1 MTFKILTL
9 GCKLNFCDS
18 AAIENA
24 LILDGYEPAED
35 GAADNGMSSGTSENG
50 ADYGTD
56 VFIVNSCAVT
66 STAVAKS
73 RHAISRAKRENPGCV
88 TVLCGC
94 FPQSYPEEAGLKSGA
109 DIVLG
114 NSNKAALPDILRDY
128 LKRPVRTVKVSPM
141 PTDFDENAAAPDED
155 RTRAFIKIQDGC
167 NRFCTY
173 CVIPKARGRVRSL
186 PLDRLEEQCRLCVEN
201 EHRELVLTGVNLGCY
216 GQDLGLTLADAVKA
230 AERSGAPRI
239 RLSSL
244 EPELVTDKLID
255 ELAQVPALCPSFHL
269 SLQSGSDAVLKRMAR
284 MYDTEKY
291 REVVGKLRAAFPQCA
306 VTTDIIAGFP
316 GETDEE
322 FDQTADFAREMRFA
336 KIHVFPYSMRA
347 GTVAAEMPQLHPAVR
362 SKRVDEL
369 TKISKEL
376 ELDFFKTQ
384 VGKQFTVLVEKPRS
398 GDYSQGFTQNYTP
411 VRIYGSPLPRHALV
425 KVVIS
430 GYRETYCIA
439 RAL

>member
-24 LILDGYEPAED
+24 LILDGYELTED
-35 GAADNGMSSGTSENG
+35 DADIF
-50 ADYGTD
+50 
-56 VFIVNSCAVT
+56 VVNSCAVT

-73 RHAISRAKRENPGCV
+73 RHAISRAKRENPNCI

-109 DIVLG
+109 DVVLG
-114 NSNKAALPDILRDY
+114 NSNKAALPDILREY
-128 LKRPVRTVKVSPM
+128 LRRPVKTVKISPM
-141 PTDFDENAAAPDED
+141 PTDFDVNAAAPDED
-155 RTRAFIKIQDGC
+155 RTRAFIKAEDGC

-186 PLDRLEEQCRLCVEN
+186 PIDRLEAQCRLCVEN
-201 EHRELVLTGVNLGCY
+201 GHRELVLTGVNLGCY
-216 GQDLGLTLADAVKA
+216 GQDLGLSLADAVRA

-244 EPELVTDKLID
+244 EPELVTDKLVD

-284 MYDTEKY
+284 MYDTQKY
-291 REVVGKLRAAFPQCA
+291 REVVTKLRNAFPECSI
-306 VTTDIIAGFP
+306 TTDIIAGFP

-322 FDQTADFAREMRFA
+322 FNQTADFAREIGFA
-336 KIHVFPYSMRA
+336 KIHVFPYSMRP
-347 GTVAAEMPQLHPAVR
+347 GTVAAEMHQLHPRLR
-362 SKRVDEL
+362 SQRVAEL
-369 TKISKEL
+369 TRISSEL
-376 ELDFFKTQ
+376 ELAFFKTQ
-384 VGKQFTVLVEKPRS
+384 VGKRRTVLIEKPQS
-398 GDYSQGFTQNYTP
+398 DDYSRGFTENYVP
-411 VRIYGSPLPRHALV
+411 VRIYGSPLPRHSLV
-425 KVVIS
+425 RVMIV
-430 GYRETYCIA
+430 GYREGYCIA
-439 RAL
+439 RVMGDS

>member
-24 LILDGYEPAED
+24 LILDGYEPTED
-35 GAADNGMSSGTSENG
+35 GADLG
-50 ADYGTD
+50 AD
-56 VFIVNSCAVT
+56 VFVVNSCAVT

-73 RHAISRAKRENPGCV
+73 RHAISRAKREKPDCV

-94 FPQSYPEEAGLKSGA
+94 FPQSYPEEAALRSGA

-114 NSNKAALPDILRDY
+114 NSNKSALPDILREY
-128 LKRPVRTVKVSPM
+128 FKRPVKTVKVSPM
-141 PTDFDENAAAPDED
+141 STDFDVNAAAPDED
-155 RTRAFIKIQDGC
+155 RTRAFIKAEDGC

-186 PLDRLEEQCRLCVEN
+186 PLDRLEAQCRLCVEN
-201 EHRELVLTGVNLGCY
+201 GHRELVLTGVNLGCY
-216 GQDLGLTLADAVKA
+216 GQDLGLSLADAVRA

-284 MYDTEKY
+284 MYDTQKY
-291 REVVGKLRAAFPQCA
+291 REVVAKLRDAFPDCA

-316 GETDEE
+316 EETDEE
-322 FDQTADFAREMRFA
+322 FTETADFAREMRFA
-336 KIHVFPYSMRA
+336 KIHVFPYSMRP
-347 GTVAAEMPQLHPAVR
+347 GTVAAEMPQIHPRLR
-362 SKRVDEL
+362 SQRVAAL
-369 TKISKEL
+369 TQINKEL

-384 VGKQFTVLVEKPRS
+384 VGKRRTVLIEKPRS
-398 GDYSQGFTQNYTP
+398 DDYSRGFTENYTP
-411 VRIYGSPLPRHALV
+411 VRIYGSSLPRHSLARV
-425 KVVIS
+425 MIV
-430 GYRETYCIA
+430 GYREGYCIG
-439 RAL
+439 RTL

>member
-24 LILDGYEPAED
+24 LILDGYTPAED
-35 GAADNGMSSGTSENG
+35 NG
-50 ADYGTD
+50 AVLGSAAASGAD

-66 STAVAKS
+66 AAAVAKS
-73 RHAISRAKRENPGCV
+73 RHALSKAKRDNPDCV

-114 NSNKAALPDILRDY
+114 NSNKAHLPDILREY
-128 LKRPVRTVKVSPM
+128 FRRPVKTVKVSPM
-141 PTDFDENAAAPDED
+141 PRDFDENAAAPDED
-155 RTRAFIKIQDGC
+155 RTRAFIKAQDGC

-173 CVIPKARGRVRSL
+173 CIIPTARGRVRSL

-201 EHRELVLTGVNLGCY
+201 GHREIVLTGINLGCY
-216 GQDLGLTLADAVKA
+216 GMDLGLSLADAVRA

-255 ELAQVPALCPSFHL
+255 ELARIPALCPHFHL
-269 SLQSGSDAVLKRMAR
+269 SLQSGSSAVLKRMAR
-284 MYDTEKY
+284 MYDADKY
-291 REVVGKLRAAFPQCA
+291 REVAGKLRAAFPECSF
-306 VTTDIIAGFP
+306 TTDIIAGFP

-322 FDQTADFAREMRFA
+322 FQETVDFAREIGFA
-336 KIHVFPYSMRA
+336 KIHVFPYSMRP
-347 GTVAAEMPQLHPAVR
+347 GTVAAEMPQLHPRIR
-362 SKRVDEL
+362 SQRVDIL
-369 TKISKEL
+369 TKVGKEL
-376 ELDFFKTQ
+376 ELEFLRSQ
-384 VGKQFTVLVEKPRS
+384 VGKRRTVLIEKPQS
-398 GDYSQGFTQNYTP
+398 PDYSHGFTENYAP
-411 VRIYGSPLPRHALV
+411 VRIYGAPIPRHTLV
-425 KVVIS
+425 NVMIS
-430 GYRETYCIA
+430 GYREGYCIGRA
-439 RAL
+439 R